1 MPCCLSPGARRV
13 SRVKVVKL
21 SGDTVKL
28 KDLGTSPKRK
38 VEKAREKI
46 DELQLQLLRAQQALF
61 REGKRVII
69 LMEGTDTAGKG
80 GVIRRLTR
88 HLDPRGVRV
97 WPIGAPA
104 KWEQSR
110 HYLYRFWQKLPEPG
124 EITIFDRSWYGRV
137 LVERVEGFA
146 SEAEWGRAYR
156 ELAEFE
162 RQLTDDGVVLIKL
175 FLNLSK
181 DEQYNRFMDRLRE
194 PTKRWKITTAD
205 LESRHHWSAY
215 QNAYEDM
222 LNKTATK
229 IAPWYVIPADNKQY
243 ARVKCLSII
252 ADQLEQVVDTGRVM
266 ILDPKVI
273 AKVIEEFGEDVLRVQ
288 LVDGKDGK
296 PD

>member
-1 MPCCLSPGARRV
+1 M
-13 SRVKVVKL
+13 KVVKL

>member
-1 MPCCLSPGARRV
+1 MTS
-13 SRVKVVKL
+13 VKVVKL
-21 SGDTVKL
+21 TGDPVKL
-28 KDLGTSPKRK
+28 KDLGSAPKRK
-38 VEKAREKI
+38 VEKARSKI
-46 DELQLQLLRAQQALF
+46 DELQLQMLRVQQALF
-61 REGKRVII
+61 RERKRVII

-104 KWEQSR
+104 EWEQSR

-146 SEAEWGRAYR
+146 SESEWSRAYR
-156 ELAEFE
+156 ELQEFE
-162 RQLTDDGVVLIKL
+162 RQMTDDGVILIKL

-181 DEQYNRFMDRLRE
+181 EEQYNRFMDRLRE
-194 PTKRWKITTAD
+194 PTKRWKITPAD
-205 LESRHHWSAY
+205 LESRHYWGDY
-215 QNAYEDM
+215 QAAYEDM

-229 IAPWYVIPADNKQY
+229 SAPWYVVPADDKQY

-252 ADQLEQVVDTGRVM
+252 ADQLQQVTDSTRVT

-288 LVDGKDGK
+288 LADEENGK

>member
-1 MPCCLSPGARRV
+1 M
-13 SRVKVVKL
+13 KVVKL
-21 SGDTVKL
+21 SGDAVKL
-28 KDLGTSPKRK
+28 KDLGATPKRK
-38 VEKAREKI
+38 LEKAREKI

-288 LVDGKDGK
+288 LADGSDGK

>member
-1 MPCCLSPGARRV
+1 M
-13 SRVKVVKL
+13 KVMKL
-21 SGDTVKL
+21 VDDPVKL
-28 KDLGTSPKRK
+28 KDLGTRPKRK
-38 VEKAREKI
+38 IDKPREKI
-46 DELQLQLLRAQQALF
+46 DELQLELLRTQQALF
-61 REGKRVII
+61 REKKRVII
-69 LMEGTDTAGKG
+69 LIEGTDTAGKG

-146 SEAEWGRAYR
+146 SEAEWSRAYG
-156 ELAEFE
+156 ELKDFE

-181 DEQYNRFMDRLRE
+181 EEQYDRFMDRLRE
-194 PTKRWKITTAD
+194 PTKRWKITPAD
-205 LESRHHWSAY
+205 LKSRHFWNDY
-215 QNAYEDM
+215 QTAYEDM

-229 IAPWYVIPADNKQY
+229 TAPWYLIPADDKQFS
-243 ARVKCLSII
+243 RVKCLSVI
-252 ADQLEQVVDTGRVM
+252 ADQLQQLVDSSRVTL
-266 ILDPKVI
+266 LDPSVI
-273 AKVIEEFGEDVLRVQ
+273 AAVVEEFGEDVLRVQ
-288 LVDGKDGK
+288 MAEGTHGKHD
-296 PD
+296 